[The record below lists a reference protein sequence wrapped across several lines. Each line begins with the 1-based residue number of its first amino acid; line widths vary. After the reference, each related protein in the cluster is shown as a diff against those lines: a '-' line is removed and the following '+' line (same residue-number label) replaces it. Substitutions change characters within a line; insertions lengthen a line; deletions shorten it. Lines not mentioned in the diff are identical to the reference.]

1 MSLGRSG
8 IARLACAFLPFLACN
23 SLLGNEPGAPPPDA
37 AAPIPDAVLDGGSA
51 ESAAS
56 AAAEGGLATDAPYS
70 AGDAPSPRGDGGPAA
85 ACRPIPLPCLDPAPA
100 TVRDVPGET
109 TAADAFAS
117 AMAGDTIQI
126 HGPLELG
133 SGWKVPPY
141 VTLRGCA
148 GAKIGGTISFQGSG
162 GTIEGFEVAGGIV
175 ANQTGD
181 YVLRYNR
188 FVASTDPNLYAVS
201 ARSIDALVSATVTTT
216 VDSNWF
222 FGRASGIAA
231 DTQYDTMTHEVTLTV
246 RNNVFTGVARPISVS
261 EGGLVGKITPL
272 VEQNTFHKFD
282 TAISL
287 YSVSRLSTLRGNLFS
302 QGTTAVV
309 ANSAFGVSGS
319 MIWHVTNATTQS
331 PPASGTFAMAD
342 PIFADPDAGDFT
354 LRPGSPAIDVLPN
367 DGTLPA
373 LDHFGCPRPVGVKSA
388 EPKGDIGALEAQR

>member
-8 IARLACAFLPFLACN
+8 LARLAGAFLPFLACN
-23 SLLGNEPGAPPPDA
+23 SLLGNELGAPPPDA
-37 AAPIPDAVLDGGSA
+37 AADADGTRDARDGASPESGADEGGS
-51 ESAAS
+51 
-56 AAAEGGLATDAPYS
+56 ATDAPS
-70 AGDAPSPRGDGGPAA
+70 SLGDAPSPRGDGGPAA
-85 ACRPIPLPCLDPAPA
+85 ACRPLSLPCLDPAPA

-126 HGPLELG
+126 HGPLDLG

-181 YVLRYNR
+181 YVVRSNR
-188 FVASTDPNLYAVS
+188 FVASTDPSLFAVS
-201 ARSIDALVSATVTTT
+201 ARSIDALVSATVTAT
-216 VDSNWF
+216 VDSNLF
-222 FGRASGIAA
+222 VARASGVAA
-231 DTQYDTMTHEVTLTV
+231 DTQYDTMTHEVTMTV
-246 RNNVFTGVARPISVS
+246 RNNVFSGVARPIRVS

-272 VEQNTFHKFD
+272 VEQNTFYKFD

-287 YSVSRLSTLRGNLFS
+287 YAVKRLSTLRGNLFS

-309 ANSAFGVSGS
+309 ANSAFAVSGS
-319 MIWHVTNATTQS
+319 MIWQVTNATTQS
-331 PPASGTFAMAD
+331 PPTSGTFAMAD
-342 PIFADPDAGDFT
+342 PAFADPGADDFT

-373 LDHFGCPRPVGVKSA
+373 LDYFGCPRPVGVKSA